1 LLAAV
6 LPEIY
11 TGIKIPTNPA
21 DWDCQILG
29 SKALKTGNWTDLVN
43 DRFRRNAGLGFAPYQ
58 TVANTS

>member
-43 DRFRRNAGLGFAPYQ
+43 DRFRRNAGLGFAP
-58 TVANTS
+58 